1 MTLVSMSRL
10 CCEPK
15 RNFSSALLC
24 LSLVSSV
31 ESCDADEGNRRAV
44 EFEKLKFESSTTK
57 SFNSPDDSMAPHRC
71 DYCYAKLRA
80 GQISAEGAA
89 DFCPSATIAARLSI
103 DATASD

>member
-1 MTLVSMSRL
+1 M
-10 CCEPK
+10 PK

-31 ESCDADEGNRRAV
+31 ESCDADVGDRRAV
-44 EFEKLKFESSTTK
+44 EFEKLKYEPLSIK

-80 GQISAEGAA
+80 GQILAEEAA
-89 DFCPSATIAARLSI
+89 DFCLSATTAARLSI
-103 DATASD
+103 GATASD